1 MVASVVEVENV
12 WFSYNGHP
20 ILRDVNLK
28 IKKGEF
34 LAILGPN
41 GGGKT
46 TLVKLILGILKPD
59 RGTIRVFGKS
69 PKEVASRIGYVPQDT
84 SFKKD
89 FPISAMDVVLMG
101 RLGHAG
107 SVRPYTKEDRIL
119 AEEALERMGMAD
131 YRDRRIGDL
140 SGGQRQRIFIARALA
155 ANPEIMFMDEP
166 TASVDVKGQEDLY
179 ALLKEM
185 NKTMTIVVVTHELSI
200 LSSYIKS
207 VACVNERLYFHDEAE
222 ITPEMFAKAYPC
234 GVEMLA
240 HGLPHRVLRY
250 HEEEP

>member
-1 MVASVVEVENV
+1 MITPVVEVENL
-12 WFSYNGHP
+12 WFSYNGQP
-20 ILRDVNLK
+20 ILRDVNLQ

-46 TLVKLILGILKPD
+46 TLLKLILGILKPG
-59 RGTIRVFGKS
+59 RGTIRVFGKA

-84 SFKKD
+84 NFKKD
-89 FPISAMDVVLMG
+89 FPISSLDVVLMG

-107 SVRPYTKEDRIL
+107 SARHYTKQDRVL
-119 AEEALERMGMAD
+119 AEEALDRMGMRD
-131 YRDRRIGDL
+131 YRTRRIGDL

-155 ANPEIMFMDEP
+155 ANPDIMFMDEP

-179 ALLKEM
+179 SLLKEM
-185 NKTMTIVVVTHELSI
+185 NKAMTIVVVTHELSI

-207 VACVNERLYFHDEAE
+207 VACVNEKLYFHDEAE
-222 ITPEMFAKAYPC
+222 ITSEMFAKAYPC

-240 HGLPHRVLRY
+240 HGLPHRVLRH
-250 HEEEP
+250 HEDEP